1 MLKHAWWHNVVGKS
15 AAKVDGVYS
24 GLRAIFY
31 QSFVKMCSAVFVQ
44 SCWQTNQQTHK
55 WTCHLFGGSN
65 HHIHEN
71 NNQGFPWAPFYWSKD
86 RSMWRQATINSLKM
100 NQSKTSFTVLF
111 LLVVLLLLLV
121 VVVVVVVVIFFS
133 AVKFTMWIQTANMA
147 EKEGPQLSS
156 DSNVTSER

>member
-1 MLKHAWWHNVVGKS
+1 
-15 AAKVDGVYS
+15 
-24 GLRAIFY
+24 
-31 QSFVKMCSAVFVQ
+31 
-44 SCWQTNQQTHK
+44 
-55 WTCHLFGGSN
+55 
-65 HHIHEN
+65 
-71 NNQGFPWAPFYWSKD
+71 
-86 RSMWRQATINSLKM
+86 M

-111 LLVVLLLLLV
+111 LLVVLLLLLL